1 MFWAV
6 NKGLTTI
13 LLAVVLICGTVA
25 GAAARQDDPKLDEL
39 FDQLQVAESPHQ
51 AVNIAHLIW
60 GIWSASGS
68 DTTDLLFRRG
78 TKALASGDLVNALTR
93 FTAVIEIDPD
103 FAEGWNKR
111 ATVLFMMGDLEGS
124 IADVRRTL
132 ALEPRHFGA
141 LSGLG
146 MIYTAQEKHKEAI
159 AAFRRAL
166 AANPHLPGA
175 RESIKRLK
183 VILDGQKI

>member
-1 MFWAV
+1 V
-6 NKGLTTI
+6 TKELKTI
-13 LLAVVLICGTVA
+13 LMAVVLVGGIA
-25 GAAARQDDPKLDEL
+25 GNAVARQDDPKLDDL
-39 FDQLQVAESPHQ
+39 FDQLQLVESPHQ
-51 AVNIAHLIW
+51 AVNLTHLIW

-68 DTTDLLFRRG
+68 ATTDLLFRRG
-78 TKALASGDLVNALTR
+78 AKALATGDLAGALTR
-93 FTAVIEIDPD
+93 FTAVTEIDPE

-146 MIYTAQEKHKEAI
+146 MIYSAQDKYDEAV

-183 VILDGQKI
+183 VIIDGQKI